1 MSNFN
6 YTIQLA
12 QADLDELKNRLAAAN
27 LPAGKALAKRG
38 GFKAVGRI
46 PYRRRKYRVVPTY
59 ELDRLINREVF

>member
-12 QADLDELKNRLAAAN
+12 QADLDELKNRLAATT
-27 LPAGKALAKRG
+27 LPVGKAQAKRG

-46 PYRRRKYRVVPTY
+46 PYKRRKYRGVPT
-59 ELDRLINREVF
+59 DRFANREVF